1 MASRKNSGSPSTT
14 SEPPLASSWAAPPE
28 FYLDENLAGRTL
40 AQALR
45 GLGYVVHT
53 PFELYKGRHKAE
65 GTPDEV
71 WLRDVGQ
78 HKWTVI
84 GRDTRI
90 LQVPRELD
98 AYKRAQLHMVLYP
111 GQATRQTLVEG
122 LHATLRDVC
131 TASTRGRPGV
141 WRARLHDG
149 RWTLTEL

>member
-1 MASRKNSGSPSTT
+1 MSRAVRTGSRPDFSCAASNPSRWLSTLSRPSDSRSTQGREPESPTSPRCSRPGRTCMASRKNSGSPSTT

-78 HKWTVI
+78 H
-84 GRDTRI
+84 
-90 LQVPRELD
+90 
-98 AYKRAQLHMVLYP
+98 
-111 GQATRQTLVEG
+111 
-122 LHATLRDVC
+122 
-131 TASTRGRPGV
+131 
-141 WRARLHDG
+141 
-149 RWTLTEL
+149 